1 MCSLNL
7 DLAIFLLHGFVI
19 VALVMEKNRLR
30 ERCLQ
35 TIYVKKDSL
44 FEMLLEKDDFVSVY
58 NRNHQVLATEMYKIK
73 NGLSPS
79 IVTELFEQRN
89 EQH

>member
-1 MCSLNL
+1 MCSLNH

-35 TIYVKKDSL
+35 TIYVKKHSL

-89 EQH
+89 

>member
-1 MCSLNL
+1 MNVFFKSRFGYFP
-7 DLAIFLLHGFVI
+7 LAWICHSCASNG
-19 VALVMEKNRLR
+19 KNRLR

-89 EQH
+89 